1 MMKHSVRLQHT
12 LLLAGMLASIT
23 LLLFLVITFGL
34 EPYAVRNKRDDVKT
48 AIPLVIGYINHQ
60 DTGAEQRL
68 NMMAAKGN
76 LGIGIYDLT
85 SYAPHSVYSSNYNL
99 DTVTNRFKSYMMG
112 ESIVA
117 DEIFERTDDYVL
129 YRIFDNRMS
138 GDQIECMGVYNRH
151 AYFITTSM
159 AGVQA
164 SVGITGNFL
173 LMVGGAGLILGAVLI
188 YALSKRFTAPIVSLA
203 KLSEQIS
210 DLDFSGKYEGREE
223 NEIGT
228 LGNNM
233 NLMSERL
240 SSTITELRQANSQL
254 EKDIEEKNKI
264 DENRRELI
272 ANISHELKTPIAL
285 IQGFSEGL
293 KDGIADGDKENMDYY
308 CDVIID
314 EAEKMNRLV
323 KRLLALDEIE
333 SGISKPEMVE
343 FNLMDVI
350 KGVMQASAM
359 LSRDKGVSVKLLAPE
374 QLMVEADEFMIEE
387 VIQNLLSNA
396 CHYVSSPGEITVR
409 AWLTPEQ
416 MAHVAIHNTGEEIP
430 EEALSRLWEKFY
442 KVDKARTRSYGGSGI
457 GLSIVKGIITR
468 HEGACGVINTGDG
481 VEFWFEIRALPDR
494 SPESG
499 RSEE

>member
-1 MMKHSVRLQHT
+1 MKHSVRLHHT
-12 LLLAGMLASIT
+12 LLMAGMLACIT
-23 LLLFLVITFGL
+23 LLLFLIITVGL
-34 EPYAVRNKRDDVKT
+34 EPFAVKNKRQDVKT
-48 AIPLVIGYINHQ
+48 AIPLIMGYIEHGSAEN
-60 DTGAEQRL
+60 EQRL
-68 NMMAAKGN
+68 NMLAARCN
-76 LGIGIYDLT
+76 LGIGVYDLT
-85 SYAPHSVYSSNYNL
+85 SYVPRSIYSSNYNL
-99 DTVTNRFKSYMMG
+99 DTVTSRFRSYMMG
-112 ESIVA
+112 EQIAA
-117 DEIFERTDDYVL
+117 DEIFERTDDFVL

-138 GDQIECMGVYNRH
+138 GDQIECMGVYSRH
-151 AYFITTSM
+151 AYFITTSL

-164 SVGITGNFL
+164 SVGITGQFL
-173 LMVGGAGLILGAVLI
+173 LMVGGAGLIIGAVLI
-188 YALSKRFTAPIVSLA
+188 YILSKRFARPIISLA
-203 KLSEQIS
+203 HLSEQIS
-210 DLDFSGKYEGREE
+210 DLDFSGSYEGKEE

-228 LGNNM
+228 LGKNM

-240 SSTITELRQANSQL
+240 STTITELRQANAQL
-254 EKDIEEKNKI
+254 ERDIEEKNRI

-314 EAEKMNRLV
+314 EADKMNRLV

-333 SGISKPEMVE
+333 SGISKPEMME
-343 FNLMDVI
+343 FNLIDVI

-359 LSRDKGVSVKLLAPE
+359 LSKDKEVTVKLQAPE

-409 AWLTPEQ
+409 AWQTADE
-416 MAHVAIHNTGEEIP
+416 MAHVSIHNTGQEIP
-430 EEALSRLWEKFY
+430 EEALSRLWDKFY

-468 HEGACGVINTGDG
+468 HEGACGVLNTGDG
-481 VEFWFEIRALPDR
+481 VEFWFEIKALPER
-494 SPESG
+494 YPSSG